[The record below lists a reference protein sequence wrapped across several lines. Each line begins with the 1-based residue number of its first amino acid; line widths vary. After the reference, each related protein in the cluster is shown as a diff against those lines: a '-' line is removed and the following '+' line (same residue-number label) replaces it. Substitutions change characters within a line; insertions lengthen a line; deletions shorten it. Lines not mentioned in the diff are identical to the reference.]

1 MSLTNP
7 QERWEWSEQYH
18 QYYRAKYNREWL
30 MYFQRNALLT
40 VIQAPPTR
48 GISKNGTHLR
58 LQHPLH
64 LFTKPL
70 TKVTMI
76 STARGRRKG

>member
-1 MSLTNP
+1 
-7 QERWEWSEQYH
+7 
-18 QYYRAKYNREWL
+18 